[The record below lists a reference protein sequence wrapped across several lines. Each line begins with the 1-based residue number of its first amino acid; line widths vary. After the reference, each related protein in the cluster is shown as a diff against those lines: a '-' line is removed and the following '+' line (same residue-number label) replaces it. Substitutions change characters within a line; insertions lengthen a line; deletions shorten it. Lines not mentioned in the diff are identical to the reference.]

1 LLIISMEADEKHGTY
16 ALLISPQRITTG
28 GVGPEIPST
37 AVCDPETSGDSGDPG
52 GPGKVGL

>member
-1 LLIISMEADEKHGTY
+1 MEADEKHGTY